1 MYKIKKTIKQNPFY
15 LIFSKPGIYLKVLL
29 WRTCLIG
36 LFTLAMGL
44 LIKFFHFDKS
54 TIPPTMHSLIGIVIG
69 LLLVFRTNTAY
80 DRWWDGRKII
90 GNLSTQVGLITA
102 RLGTIKSYELNLYS
116 NSELDGTRKF
126 KKVVKKF
133 LVSLHDYLVNTND
146 NEESSAF
153 HIKQNKI
160 IEEAFIELHNFD
172 QMDAN
177 VTHINNS
184 LNLLLEHSNN
194 LERIKNTPI
203 PLAYVLHIKMSIL
216 IYLLTLPFGM
226 FHEMGLW
233 ATPLVML
240 VYYII
245 AGVEIISNEI
255 ENPFADDPNDLPTSQ
270 LFKDMLDAL
279 KDNEKKVVNTEIKL

>member
-1 MYKIKKTIKQNPFY
+1 VHQIKKSIKQNPFY

-44 LIKFFHFDKS
+44 SVKFFHFDKS
-54 TIPPTMHSLIGIVIG
+54 TIPATMHSLIGIVIG

-90 GNLSTQVGLITA
+90 SNLSTHVGLITA
-102 RLGTIKSYELNLYS
+102 RLGTMKSYH
-116 NSELDGTRKF
+116 LDLDTTKKF
-126 KKVVKKF
+126 KAIIKKF

-160 IEEAFIELHNFD
+160 IEEAFIELNEFD
-172 QMDAN
+172 QTDQN
-177 VTHINNS
+177 VTQINNS
-184 LNLLLEHSNN
+184 LNLLLEYSNN

-255 ENPFADDPNDLPTSQ
+255 ENPFADDPNDLPTSE
-270 LFKDMLDAL
+270 LFEDMLDAL
-279 KDNEKKVVNTEIKL
+279 KDNEKKVVNSKIKL

>member
-1 MYKIKKTIKQNPFY
+1 MHQIKKTLKQNTFY
-15 LIFSKPGIYLKVLL
+15 LIFSKFGVYLKVLL

-36 LFTLAMGL
+36 LFTLSLGL
-44 LIKFFHFDKS
+44 FVKFFHFDKS

-102 RLGTIKSYELNLYS
+102 RLGTIKSYQKTYYS
-116 NSELDGTRKF
+116 DLDSTKNF
-126 KKVVKKF
+126 KIIVKKF
-133 LVSLHDYLVNTND
+133 LISLHDYLVNTID
-146 NEESSAF
+146 NQESTTF

-160 IEEAFIELHNFD
+160 IEEAFIELHKFD
-172 QMDAN
+172 PNDPN
-177 VTHINNS
+177 VVHINNS

-255 ENPFADDPNDLPTSQ
+255 ENPFANDPNDLPTSE

-279 KDNEKKVVNTEIKL
+279 KDNEKKVVSTKIKL

>member
-1 MYKIKKTIKQNPFY
+1 VHQIKKSIKQNPFY

-44 LIKFFHFDKS
+44 FVKFFHFDKS
-54 TIPPTMHSLIGIVIG
+54 TIPATMHSLIGIVIG

-90 GNLSTQVGLITA
+90 SNLSTHVGLITA
-102 RLGTIKSYELNLYS
+102 RLGTMKSYH
-116 NSELDGTRKF
+116 LDLDTTKKF
-126 KKVVKKF
+126 KAIIKKF

-160 IEEAFIELHNFD
+160 IEEAFIELNEFD
-172 QMDAN
+172 QTDQN
-177 VTHINNS
+177 VTQINNS
-184 LNLLLEHSNN
+184 LNLLLEYSNN

-255 ENPFADDPNDLPTSQ
+255 ENPFADDPNDLPTSE
-270 LFKDMLDAL
+270 LFEDMLDAL
-279 KDNEKKVVNTEIKL
+279 KDNEKKVVNSKIKL